1 MLLWQLCN
9 RLKTAARFAPIAPT
23 IAAMTRT
30 APFLLSLLL
39 CATPVLTHAQ
49 VFRCA
54 DSAGKLQFSDTP
66 CAAGQQSSE
75 VRIDKHQAPDQPAS
89 APTPPRMSREAA
101 AYEAQR
107 QQRRQQSNAS
117 HQRVNE
123 TAAKVQK
130 IRSDNYDPRKCAE
143 ARGRM
148 ARMERADPGIQHKVN
163 IDYFEFSQA
172 ASLYCGN

>member
-1 MLLWQLCN
+1 MVLWQLCN

-23 IAAMTRT
+23 IAAMIRT

-89 APTPPRMSREAA
+89 APTSPRMSREAV
-101 AYEAQR
+101 AYEEKR
-107 QQRRQQSNAS
+107 QRRHQQSNAS
-117 HQRVNE
+117 HQRIDVE
-123 TAAKVQK
+123 TAK
-130 IRSDNYDPRKCAE
+130 IRQIRRDNYDPGKCAE